1 MKLKYKT
8 QGERAKAVID
18 MRKEGLTYKEI
29 ANETDASL
37 PVINKII
44 NQFHIDGDAIFEN
57 TRPITP
63 SNNIPTDDRMSELM
77 DADREQ
83 LLSRFITVDGL
94 RRYAKK
100 IHVGDRLPCYNE
112 LGNRE
117 ILTIESIV
125 RGDYVVGITKAGIRR
140 TISVFEIYKQRL
152 V

>member
-1 MKLKYKT
+1 MKYST

-18 MRKEGLTYKEI
+18 MRKQGLTYKEI
-29 ANETDASL
+29 ANKTGASL
-37 PVINKII
+37 PVVNRII
-44 NQFHIDGDAIFEN
+44 NNYHLDGEAIFEN
-57 TRPITP
+57 ERPI
-63 SNNIPTDDRMSELM
+63 SAFNNIPTDDEMSAIM
-77 DADREQ
+77 DSDREQ

-117 ILTIESIV
+117 ILTVESIV
-125 RGDYVVGITKAGIRR
+125 RGDYVVGVTKKGIRR

-152 V
+152 I

>member
-1 MKLKYKT
+1 MKYST
-8 QGERAKAVID
+8 QGERAKAIID
-18 MRKEGLTYKEI
+18 MRKDGLSYKEI
-29 ANETDASL
+29 AEKTDIKL
-37 PVINKII
+37 PTINRII
-44 NQFHIDGDAIFEN
+44 NAYGVDGDAIFEN

-63 SNNIPTDDRMSELM
+63 SNNVPTDDRMSELM

-117 ILTIESIV
+117 ILTVESIV